1 MKNRYTLYLLGLTG
15 VLFSITGALI
25 RYYFSLFVLGSI
37 MFKVGFILVV
47 IYLVMFVKN
56 NKK

>member
-1 MKNRYTLYLLGLTG
+1 MKNRFTLYLLGLAG

-25 RYYFSLFVLGSI
+25 RYYFSLLELGSI